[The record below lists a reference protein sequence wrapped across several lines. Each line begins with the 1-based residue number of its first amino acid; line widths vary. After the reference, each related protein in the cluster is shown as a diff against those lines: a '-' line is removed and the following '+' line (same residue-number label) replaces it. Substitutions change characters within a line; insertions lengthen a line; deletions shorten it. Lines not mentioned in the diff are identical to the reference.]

1 MRSILRI
8 ALLLAVP
15 LLSFSQTPD
24 EYPADYLSPAFHA
37 GRRTA
42 FREKMP
48 DKSVAIF
55 FAAPQKV
62 RNNDVNYI
70 YAQNKNF
77 YYLTGLEEP
86 NAVLLL
92 FKQNKPKLPNISLLC
107 NCKINKKMENIVF
120 IIY

>member
-1 MRSILRI
+1 MQMGSLPKKIPTKPVVIFFLAKTNKLGIFIQITSMRLIVRI
-8 ALLLAVP
+8 GLLLALP
-15 LLSFSQTPD
+15 LLSFAQTPD

-37 GRRTA
+37 GRRAA

-48 DKSVAIF
+48 EKSVAVF

-77 YYLTGLEEP
+77 Y
-86 NAVLLL
+86 
-92 FKQNKPKLPNISLLC
+92 
-107 NCKINKKMENIVF
+107 
-120 IIY
+120 